1 MSVLQKAGHTK
12 NTIILIFLHIQCLHL
27 MHFEIAWVLLS
38 SGTQIQLQVILHSD
52 NFPDY
57 LSSSYEYVMTRFCG
71 I

>member
-27 MHFEIAWVLLS
+27 IHFEIAWVLAS

-52 NFPDY
+52 YFPDY